1 MVFVKRLLAGYW
13 ATVGRD
19 VTTAKR
25 RLFARAGF
33 TMGLILCLVLVSCS
47 SETVQVRTVAPSRT
61 QVPQKAGSTPSNT
74 TPAKSASSETD
85 NDYRIQPLD
94 SIQITVFN
102 EPDLSVRVRVSA
114 QGKINYPLLGPVQ
127 VGGLTV
133 SETETK
139 LKEQLGRSYLVKPQ
153 VNVLIDRANGRR
165 VFVLGQVKMPGAIDI
180 LADEGLTVV
189 QAIARA
195 GGFTDIAATDR
206 VNILRTA
213 PDGTQQKV
221 IVNVAAIMK
230 GQSKDYP
237 LKPDDVLSVPETI
250 F

>member
-1 MVFVKRLLAGYW
+1 MLFVKRQLEGLREM
-13 ATVGRD
+13 VRRD
-19 VTTAKR
+19 KR
-25 RLFARAGF
+25 VARAPHFALVGPI
-33 TMGLILCLVLVSCS
+33 MGSILCLALMSCS
-47 SETVQVRTVAPSRT
+47 SETVQVRTVAPSKS
-61 QVPQKAGSTPSNT
+61 QVPENASSKV
-74 TPAKSASSETD
+74 TPAKNASSGID

-94 SIQITVFN
+94 SLQITVFN

-114 QGKINYPLLGPVQ
+114 QGKINYPLLGAVL

-139 LKEQLGRSYLVKPQ
+139 LKEELGRSYLVRPQ
-153 VNVLIDRANGRR
+153 VNVLIDHANSRR
-165 VFVLGQVKMPGAIDI
+165 VFVLGQVKAPGAIDM

-206 VNILRTA
+206 VNILRVT
-213 PDGTQQKV
+213 PDGSQQKI
-221 IVNVAAIMK
+221 IVNVAAIIK

>member
-1 MVFVKRLLAGYW
+1 MFFVKRLLEGYL
-13 ATVGRD
+13 AKVRRD
-19 VTTAKR
+19 VPTAER
-25 RLFARAGF
+25 RLFARAAF
-33 TMGLILCLVLVSCS
+33 TIGLICFCLALGSCS
-47 SETVQVRTVAPSRT
+47 SETVQVRTVPFQT
-61 QVPQKAGSTPSNT
+61 QAPQKAGNTPSNA
-74 TPAKSASSETD
+74 TPAKNASSETD
-85 NDYRIQPLD
+85 TDYRIQPLD

-102 EPDLSVRVRVSA
+102 EPDLSVKVRVSA

-139 LKEQLGRSYLVKPQ
+139 LKEQLGRSYLVNPQ
-153 VNVLIDRANGRR
+153 VNVLIDRANARR
-165 VFVLGQVKMPGAIDI
+165 VFVLGQVRAPGAIDI

-206 VNILRTA
+206 VNILRIA

-221 IVNVAAIMK
+221 IVNVATIMK

>member
-1 MVFVKRLLAGYW
+1 MLSLAFCI
-13 ATVGRD
+13 AL
-19 VTTAKR
+19 TA
-25 RLFARAGF
+25 
-33 TMGLILCLVLVSCS
+33 CS
-47 SETVQVRTVAPSRT
+47 SEPVQVRSVSPAQA
-61 QVPQKAGSTPSNT
+61 QVPPGKVGSTPSN
-74 TPAKSASSETD
+74 AQSARIASAMAE

-102 EPDLSVRVRVSA
+102 EPDLSVKVRVSP
-114 QGKINYPLLGPVQ
+114 QGTINYPLLGSVQ
-127 VGGLTV
+127 IGGLTV
-133 SETETK
+133 SETESR

-153 VNVLIDRANGRR
+153 VNVLIDRANARR
-165 VFVLGQVKMPGAIDI
+165 VFVLGQVKTPGAIDI

-213 PDGTQQKV
+213 QDGSQVKIV
-221 IVNVAAIMK
+221 VNVAAIIK
-230 GQSKDYP
+230 GQSQDVP
-237 LKPDDVLSVPETI
+237 LKTDDVLSVPETI

>member
-1 MVFVKRLLAGYW
+1 MARRDIMIAKEGRLLMS
-13 ATVGRD
+13 VE
-19 VTTAKR
+19 
-25 RLFARAGF
+25 F
-33 TMGLILCLVLVSCS
+33 TMGLILCLAFISCS
-47 SETVQVRTVAPSRT
+47 SETVKVRTVAPSGT
-61 QVPQKAGSTPSNT
+61 QPVQKDGGTSSNT
-74 TPAKSASSETD
+74 ALAKTVLSETD

-102 EPDLSVRVRVSA
+102 EPDLSVKVRVSA
-114 QGKINYPLLGPVQ
+114 QGRINYPLLGPVQ

-165 VFVLGQVKMPGAIDI
+165 VFVLGQVRAPGAIDI

-206 VNILRTA
+206 VNILRIA